1 MSHVVCQACKTAGE
15 LTPDGSLP
23 LFCHHCGE
31 GTFQSQCAPFTVESS
46 PDPDSLGM
54 VESSP
59 DPDSLGTVEVAI
71 TKSDPPESSAA
82 AEIPCTVVEVSFPL
96 DVDPPDTPAPPRFP
110 DAEAPTQ
117 VDTPKSKR
125 QLKREAQMAA
135 AKVLGTPPPA
145 DETEE

>member
-31 GTFQSQCAPFTVESS
+31 GSFQSQRAPFTVESS
-46 PDPDSLGM
+46 PDLDSLGM
-54 VESSP
+54 
-59 DPDSLGTVEVAI
+59 VEVAI

-96 DVDPPDTPAPPRFP
+96 DVDPPDTPAPPPFP

>member
-31 GTFQSQCAPFTVESS
+31 GSFQSQCAPFTVESS
-46 PDPDSLGM
+46 PDLDSLGM
-54 VESSP
+54 
-59 DPDSLGTVEVAI
+59 VEVAI

-110 DAEAPTQ
+110 DTEAPTQ
-117 VDTPKSKR
+117 VETPKSKR